1 MNICMVGYGAIAER
15 HMEALKNIDGICPY
29 VLVGRRQK
37 QSATFAR
44 QWSFEHHTLDLD
56 AALADDRVEAVIIT
70 SPNEQHVSQSEKA
83 LKAGKHLLLEIP
95 IAMNLQD
102 ARCVTELSRQVDRR
116 LMICHTMRYT
126 PSLREVHN
134 RVIEGRLHLH

>member
-1 MNICMVGYGAIAER
+1 M
-15 HMEALKNIDGICPY
+15 
-29 VLVGRRQK
+29 
-37 QSATFAR
+37 
-44 QWSFEHHTLDLD
+44 
-56 AALADDRVEAVIIT
+56 IIT

-134 RVIEGRLHLH
+134 RVIEGRLHLHQIVGFFEILRRTNTSWSGKVRSWTDNILWHHGAHLVDLALWVSGCRQETEVHCCFGPPLQHSR